1 MRVLI
6 AYNPVSGRGFAN
18 KLGGD
23 ISTALLQAGCDV
35 ELLPTE
41 ADDPRKWLLP
51 RLKQIDRV
59 VAVGGDG
66 TLRSIA
72 SCLVDTNIPVYHAAS
87 GTENLFAKSMQMS
100 NDPRKVVKI
109 VLDGVVKTIDTANA
123 NGEFLLLMASVG
135 FDAEVVADLAANRG
149 QSITHM
155 SYLMPC
161 ARKFLKFSPP
171 ELSITVD
178 DAKVVQNLCGW
189 VVVANSPAYARGLNP
204 ARNAS
209 ITDGLL
215 DVVFLPIHSRCSLI
229 AWMLRVK
236 RGTHLL
242 HKNAIELRGKN
253 IQIKTSS
260 PAYWQLDGDSP
271 PEGTTASCLDVV
283 VRPNSL
289 AIISP

>member
-18 KLGGD
+18 KLGGE
-23 ISTALLQAGCDV
+23 ISAAILRAGCDV

-41 ADDPRKWLLP
+41 AGDPRRWLLP
-51 RLKQIDRV
+51 RLKQIDRI

-100 NDPRKVVKI
+100 NVPRKVVQA
-109 VLDGVVKTIDTANA
+109 VLEGDVQRIDTATA

-135 FDAEVVADLAANRG
+135 FDAEVVADLAKNRG
-149 QSITHM
+149 KSITHM

-161 ARKFLKFSPP
+161 VRKFLKFSPP
-171 ELSITVD
+171 KITITVD
-178 DAKVVQNLCGW
+178 DKQIIENQKGW
-189 VVVANSPAYARGLNP
+189 VVVANSLVYAQGLNP

-209 ITDGLL
+209 LTDGLL
-215 DVVFLPIHSRCSLI
+215 DVVFLPIQSRCSLI
-229 AWMLRVK
+229 TWVLRVK
-236 RGTHLL
+236 RGVHLL
-242 HKNAIELRGKN
+242 HKSAIELRGRK
-253 IQIKTSS
+253 IQINTSS
-260 PAYWQLDGDSP
+260 PAYWQLDGDCPS
-271 PEGTTASCLDVV
+271 ENQTTQLNIVSH
-283 VRPNSL
+283 PNAL
-289 AIISP
+289 TIITP